1 VTPVTTM
8 TGDAEDGDD
17 DVYYLYILY
26 TYNRTIQN
34 HTTHTTLYQTPLGGI
49 RI

>member
-1 VTPVTTM
+1 MTTM

-26 TYNRTIQN
+26 TYNYRTIQFIRIIPPI
-34 HTTHTTLYQTPLGGI
+34 QTPLGGI

>member
-1 VTPVTTM
+1 M

-26 TYNRTIQN
+26 TYNYRTIQN